1 MQQRGFL
8 LLLLGS
14 FLAAPGLLS
23 ADEGLLRQ
31 WAVVDFPL
39 SITFHVEAGVSQE
52 ITQAV
57 LRFRLEERSC
67 AQVESIGYGEV
78 ASGQQ
83 TSAQW
88 TWDMRRTGGLP
99 PGAVVHFSWE
109 ITDASGAVTES
120 PPTAVGVL
128 DQNHQWRS
136 MEGNG
141 FTLHWYRGD
150 ERFASALAESVQEAL
165 ARLEASTGV
174 RPDKPVELYIYGSA
188 REGQDALV
196 FPQEWTGGVAF
207 TSFNTVALGIEPES
221 LAWGR
226 RALAHELTHVI
237 IGQVTHNCYRDLPTW
252 LNEGLA
258 TYNEGDLSP
267 NYASALERAVED
279 DRLFSVRSLSGAF
292 PTDGDDALLAYGES
306 WSLLDYLVGTYGP
319 QKLEELLVAFRFGS
333 AADDALQ
340 EVYGLDQAGL
350 EEEWRSSVGAV
361 AVSPGVAS
369 GETPTPA
376 ASMVS
381 TFEPFAL
388 ASSSPSRGPA
398 TLTAIPEPVDSTPWP
413 GVGGCS
419 GGGPL
424 VSSPEEQQQAAA
436 LLLPAGPLVIGLL
449 AINLRRHRR

>member
-14 FLAAPGLLS
+14 LLAAPGLLS

-39 SITFHVEAGVSQE
+39 AITFHVDAGVSQE

-78 ASGQQ
+78 ASGPQ
-83 TSAQW
+83 TAAQW

-109 ITDASGAVTES
+109 LTDASGAVTES
-120 PPTAVGVL
+120 RTTAVEVL
-128 DQNHQWRS
+128 DQHHQWRS

-174 RPDKPVELYIYGSA
+174 RPDKPVQLYIYGSA
-188 REGQDALV
+188 REVQDALV

-258 TYNEGDLSP
+258 TYNEGDFSP
-267 NYASALERAVED
+267 DYASALERAIEEE
-279 DRLFSVRSLSGAF
+279 RLFSVRGLSGAF
-292 PTDGDDALLAYGES
+292 PTDEGDALLAYGES
-306 WSLLDYLVGTYGP
+306 WSLLDYLVSTYGP
-319 QKLEELLVAFRFGS
+319 QRLDELLTAFRSGS
-333 AADDALQ
+333 AADDALRQ
-340 EVYGLDQAGL
+340 VYGLDQAGL
-350 EEEWRSSVGAV
+350 EEEWRRSLGAAVGPSA
-361 AVSPGVAS
+361 AS
-369 GETPTPA
+369 GETTMPA
-376 ASMVS
+376 ASAVP
-381 TFEPFAL
+381 TFEPFTL
-388 ASSSPSRGPA
+388 ASPAPTGELA
-398 TLTAIPEPVDSTPWP
+398 TLTATPRPVDSIPQQ
-413 GVGGCS
+413 GGGGCS
-419 GGGPL
+419 GGVPL
-424 VSSPEEQQQAAA
+424 VSSPGEQMAGA
-436 LLLPAGPLVIGLL
+436 LLIPAGPLVLGLL
-449 AINLRRHRR
+449 AINLRRRRR

>member
-1 MQQRGFL
+1 MQHHTL
-8 LLLLGS
+8 LPLLLGS
-14 FLAAPGLLS
+14 LLAAPGLLS
-23 ADEGLLRQ
+23 ADVDLLRQ

-39 SITFHVEAGVSQE
+39 AITFHVEAGASQE

-78 ASGQQ
+78 ASGPQ

-99 PGAVVHFSWE
+99 PGAVIHFSWK

-120 PPTAVGVL
+120 APTTVEIV
-128 DQNHQWRS
+128 DQQHQWRS
-136 MEGNG
+136 LAGDG

-188 REGQDALV
+188 REVQDALV

-258 TYNEGDLSP
+258 TYNEGEFSP
-267 NYASALERAVED
+267 DYASALERAVED
-279 DRLFSVRSLSGAF
+279 DRLFSVRGLSGAF
-292 PTDGDDALLAYGES
+292 PTDGNDALLAYGES
-306 WSLLDYLVGTYGP
+306 WSLLDYLVRSYGP
-319 QKLEELLVAFRFGS
+319 QKLDELFAAFRSGN
-333 AADDALQ
+333 ATDVALRQ
-340 EVYGLDQAGL
+340 VYGLDQAGL
-350 EEEWRSSVGAV
+350 DQEWRRSLGV
-361 AVSPGVAS
+361 AVGPSVAS

-376 ASMVS
+376 ASAVP
-381 TFEPFAL
+381 TFEPFTL
-388 ASSSPSRGPA
+388 ASPPPPGGLA
-398 TLTAIPEPVDSTPWP
+398 TLTATPEPVDSNTPGSW
-413 GVGGCS
+413 GCS
-419 GGGPL
+419 GGLPL
-424 VSSPEEQQQAAA
+424 ASSPGEQEIAT
-436 LLLPAGPLVIGLL
+436 LLLPAGPLAFGLL
-449 AINLRRHRR
+449 AINFRRRKR